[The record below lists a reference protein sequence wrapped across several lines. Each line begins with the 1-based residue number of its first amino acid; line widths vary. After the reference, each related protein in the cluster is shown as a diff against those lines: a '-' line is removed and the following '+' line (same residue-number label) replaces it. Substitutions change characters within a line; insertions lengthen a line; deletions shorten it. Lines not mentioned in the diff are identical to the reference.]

1 MNKTVLDHSIQICI
15 LCRIFARCFFP
26 LIKLEEKKRIFKR
39 VGKYLGQSKSSEGG
53 TLFPQ
58 AEV

>member
-1 MNKTVLDHSIQICI
+1 MEKNYSAIELEALAIWWSITQKF
-15 LCRIFARCFFP
+15 RT
-26 LIKLEEKKRIFKR
+26 
-39 VGKYLGQSKSSEGG
+39 YLGQSKSSEGG